1 MLLHRG
7 CRREAALPHVRR
19 AEFSNVATVVEV
31 RLRGTLPLGLV
42 LLLCQCVNQPAPSQ
56 QPPSSQQRVTAPL
69 PTFAYTSASA
79 CVPGLRSGPA
89 FRLADVN
96 ERPDPQRSIR
106 LNSTDF
112 LCGGQN
118 PPVAKNTYF
127 GRTSA
132 SFHSL
137 IGFPPPSVTSCKI
150 KINEC
155 RHALTELLMQR

>member
-19 AEFSNVATVVEV
+19 AEFSNVAAVVKSACVGLCPRPRLASLPV
-31 RLRGTLPLGLV
+31 RK
-42 LLLCQCVNQPAPSQ
+42 PAS
-56 QPPSSQQRVTAPL
+56 PL
-69 PTFAYTSASA
+69 PTASVVTTARYRASA
-79 CVPGLRSGPA
+79 DLRLYFRLGLRSRPA